1 MGKNQLLKISEIS
14 IDNYYLDSPIICH
27 GYAGASVIFRKS
39 YDNYKNEKYL
49 LRAKEIVN
57 ILLSLYNSEF
67 PYGYKDFTRMYTDNG
82 FTEKYED
89 KLTLLEGST
98 GICTE
103 LAAYLKE
110 ESWFD
115 KMLFFS

>member
-1 MGKNQLLKISEIS
+1 M
-14 IDNYYLDSPIICH
+14 YLYNILS
-27 GYAGASVIFRKS
+27 FRSK
-39 YDNYKNEKYL
+39 KHQ
-49 LRAKEIVN
+49 N
-57 ILLSLYNSEF
+57 ILLKFHEKNNILSNQLSSF
-67 PYGYKDFTRMYTDNG
+67 KYTDNG